1 MQTSDPDS
9 PGARKRPYRPAA
21 SPSDAATLRAAP
33 LCALPAVLR
42 ELGCDPVAVLGQ
54 AGFAPAYFS
63 DPDMPIPY
71 GTAAGLAS
79 HCAQATGCEH
89 LGLLLTERAGPDV
102 LGLPGLL
109 LTSASDV
116 RTGLRG
122 LVHYMD
128 LHDRGAIVTLH
139 EDGDEAYLGYAIV
152 TEAEGADL
160 AYDMAMMVACNLM
173 RSLCGAGWN
182 PSEVLLQRQR
192 PANAS
197 PWRRCFRAPVRFGA
211 ARNALKFPASWL
223 ALSLPAAN
231 PMLHRYLQ
239 NEADRLQG
247 LMGKGFVDEVR
258 RLVQGMAARPPCTA
272 SRVAALLNVHER
284 TLNRR
289 LQAEGTS
296 FSQLRDGVL
305 HTMAMQMLGAS
316 SMPLADVA
324 MALGYSEASAFIRA
338 FTRWSGQTPDR
349 WRRQN
354 GRPGIART

>member
-1 MQTSDPDS
+1 MQ
-9 PGARKRPYRPAA
+9 AA
-21 SPSDAATLRAAP
+21 ANSAAATLRAAP
-33 LCALPAVLR
+33 FCALPAVLR
-42 ELGCDPVAVLGQ
+42 ELGFDPVAVLGQ

-71 GTAAGLAS
+71 GTATALAM
-79 HCAQATGCEH
+79 HCAKATDCEH
-89 LGLLLTERAGPDV
+89 LGLLLTERAGPDT

-139 EDGDEAYLGYAIV
+139 EDGDDAYLGYAIV
-152 TEAEGADL
+152 TEVAGAEQ
-160 AYDMAMMVACNLM
+160 AYDMAMMVGCNLM

-192 PANAS
+192 PASDA

-211 ARNALKFPASWL
+211 ARCALKFPASWL

-231 PMLHRYLQ
+231 PMLHRFLQ

-272 SRVAALLNVHER
+272 SHVARLLDVHER

-296 FSQLRDGVL
+296 FSQLRDGAL
-305 HTMAMQMLGAS
+305 HTMALQMLGAS

-324 MALGYSEASAFIRA
+324 MALDYSEASAFIRA

-349 WRRQN
+349 WRRRN
-354 GRPGIART
+354 GGSGVVSA